1 MVLVTVLAL
10 LAAAAAVGY
19 VTLDRSIKTFDGRGI
34 SRHRPPPT
42 VHGQNLLLIGSD
54 SRAVG
59 DRALG
64 GRGKVVGRS
73 DTTLLV
79 HIYEGGRR
87 AVAVSIPRD
96 ALVTVPACR
105 LPDGTWSKP
114 QHQVM
119 FNEAFAVGDTRAGNP
134 ACTLNTVERL
144 TGLRVDHTV
153 VADFVGFAAMTRIV
167 GGVPVCVPQDVY
179 QGDLDPNRPT
189 QGRLVFHR
197 GVQKVSGAR
206 ALDYVRLRH
215 GVGDGS
221 DIGRMRRQQAFIG
234 AVITKVRREGLT
246 PTKLLP
252 LARAATENLT
262 VDASL
267 GSAEK
272 LLSFVLGLRHMA
284 PEDLVFVTTPWR
296 YDGARVALVHPD
308 VDQLWTALAND
319 QPLSADGGRPARVR
333 RAVSGWLSTVTAP
346 VTVQAS
352 AARPAL
358 AQRTARALDALG
370 LHASAGPATG
380 AGLRSRVDYGPGQRD
395 QALALATAVVG
406 TRVRQV
412 PAPGLRLVLGR
423 QHRVRDAGAVVTD
436 APGRLPSSLTDGA
449 RSAATAPCT
458 NVSYGG

>member
-1 MVLVTVLAL
+1 
-10 LAAAAAVGY
+10 
-19 VTLDRSIKTFDGRGI
+19 
-34 SRHRPPPT
+34 
-42 VHGQNLLLIGSD
+42 
-54 SRAVG
+54 
-59 DRALG
+59 
-64 GRGKVVGRS
+64 
-73 DTTLLV
+73 V

-96 ALVTVPACR
+96 ALVTIPTCR
-105 LPDGTWSKP
+105 LPDGSWSKP
-114 QHQVM
+114 RRQAM
-119 FNEAFAVGDTRAGNP
+119 FNEAFSVGDTKAGNP
-134 ACTLNTVERL
+134 ACTLNTVEKL

-167 GGVPVCVPQDVY
+167 GGVPVCVPNDVY
-179 QGDLDPNRPT
+179 EGDLDPNLPS

-215 GVGDGS
+215 GLGDGS
-221 DIGRMRRQQAFIG
+221 DIGRMRRQQAFLG
-234 AVITKVRREGLT
+234 AVITKVRAEGLT

-267 GSAEK
+267 GSAKK

-308 VDQLWTALAND
+308 VDRLWTALADD
-319 QPLSADGGRPARVR
+319 QPLSADGARPARVR
-333 RAVSGWLSTVTAP
+333 RAVSDWLSTVTAP

-358 AQRTARALDALG
+358 GPRTARALDALG
-370 LHASAGPATG
+370 LQTSAGPATS
-380 AGLRSRVDYGPGQRD
+380 AGRRTRVDYGPGQRA
-395 QALALATAVVG
+395 QALALATVVVG

-412 PAPGLRLVLGR
+412 PTPGLRLVLGR
-423 QHRVRDAGAVVTD
+423 QHRVRDAAAVVTD

-449 RSAATAPCT
+449 RSAATAPCR